1 MSYDFRVILFFD
13 ERKNQAQRKYPVA
26 KRGVGSAL
34 SKSRFCRSEG
44 GKSEKVFEPY
54 GTQ

>member
-26 KRGVGSAL
+26 KREVRTGLVEIPIL
-34 SKSRFCRSEG
+34 QEWRR
-44 GKSEKVFEPY
+44 
-54 GTQ
+54 